1 MFRARRR
8 WIGPFAAATLSLF
21 ARGAQASDVPVAFE
35 YRAPSDCPAEQELV
49 RQVQARTQRARLAL
63 PGQAA
68 SKFAIQIAR
77 DSTATRGTLVVHP
90 LHGGADSV
98 REVSAGDCVEVV
110 SALALVVALVID
122 PNAST
127 DPLPPEQPAEQGLE
141 PPPEAPSPPVP
152 ETPHFRW
159 GLEASLGVTGGIAPD
174 LAPLVGIA
182 ATVSR
187 EPGGIWAPLLSFGVV
202 AAQSFEVDAAD
213 GTAVFGRLAA
223 RLAFCPIR
231 APAVGTIALRPCALV
246 EAGALRGEGFDTPD
260 AASATVL
267 WLAGGAALRFE
278 ISVAELVMLG
288 AEGGATFPAFHDRF
302 FFDPRRAWEY
312 EVPAVGGWAT
322 LLGGVRFR

>member
-1 MFRARRR
+1 M
-8 WIGPFAAATLSLF
+8 
-21 ARGAQASDVPVAFE
+21 
-35 YRAPSDCPAEQELV
+35 
-49 RQVQARTQRARLAL
+49 
-63 PGQAA
+63 
-68 SKFAIQIAR
+68 
-77 DSTATRGTLVVHP
+77 RGTLVVHP
-90 LHGGADSV
+90 LSGGAESV
-98 REVSAGDCVEVV
+98 REVSAADCAEVV

-127 DPLPPEQPAEQGLE
+127 DPLPPEQPAEQRLE
-141 PPPEAPSPPVP
+141 PPSAAPRQAP

-174 LAPLVGIA
+174 LAPLVGLA

-187 EPGGIWAPLLSFGVV
+187 EPGGIWAPLLSFGVI
-202 AAQSFEVDAAD
+202 AAQSFEVAAAD

-231 APAVGTIALRPCALV
+231 APAVGSIALRPCAFV

-278 ISVAELVMLG
+278 VSVAELFVLG
-288 AEGGATFPAFHDRF
+288 AEAGATLPAFHDRF

-312 EVPAVGGWAT
+312 QVPAVGGWAA
-322 LLGGVRFR
+322 LFGGVRFR